1 MARKDYISDNLINM
15 QSKLKEVY
23 ATKSPG
29 TPAAAPAVATNT
41 PAAPAKAVTPA
52 QLKHDLAA
60 RLEREL
66 SAVAADFTRQ
76 KTKLEELDGYKA
88 FLEETISGIDQ
99 LDEDHAEFRRN
110 LDNMR
115 MEFFRQSGR
124 INTASAEAGPQSA
137 GATLLSDKHCHIIA
151 GAIVS
156 GAVII
161 AITLIA
167 LFA

>member
-1 MARKDYISDNLINM
+1 MK
-15 QSKLKEVY
+15 K
-23 ATKSPG
+23 
-29 TPAAAPAVATNT
+29 TPLLFAAALLAATT
-41 PAAPAKAVTPA
+41 GAALAQADAPAAPAKAVTPA

-76 KTKLEELDGYKA
+76 KTKLEELDNYKA

-99 LDEDHAEFRRN
+99 LDEENAEFRRN

-124 INTASAEAGPQSA
+124 LNATGAEAEPQ
-137 GATLLSDKHCHIIA
+137 GAAAALLSDKHCHIIA

-156 GAVII
+156 GAVIV

>member
-23 ATKSPG
+23 AAKSPG
-29 TPAAAPAVATNT
+29 APAAAPAAAVN
-41 PAAPAKAVTPA
+41 APATAANTVTPG
-52 QLKHDLAA
+52 QLKHDLAS

-66 SAVAADFTRQ
+66 SAVAVDFTRQ
-76 KTKLEELDGYKA
+76 KTRLEDLDSYKT

-99 LDEDHAEFRRN
+99 LDETAAEFRRN

-115 MEFFRQSGR
+115 MEFFRQAGR
-124 INTASAEAGPQSA
+124 INTTAADAEPKSANAA
-137 GATLLSDKHCHIIA
+137 LLSDKHCHIIA
-151 GAIVS
+151 GAVVS

>member
-29 TPAAAPAVATNT
+29 ASAAAPAAATNA
-41 PAAPAKAVTPA
+41 PAAAANTVTPG
-52 QLKHDLAA
+52 QLKHDLAT

-76 KTKLEELDGYKA
+76 KTRLEDLDSYKA

-99 LDEDHAEFRRN
+99 LDESGAEFRRN

-115 MEFFRQSGR
+115 MEFFRQAGR
-124 INTASAEAGPQSA
+124 INAAADAGPKDA
-137 GATLLSDKHCHIIA
+137 GAALLSDKHCFIIA
-151 GAIVS
+151 GTILG
-156 GAVII
+156 GAVIV
-161 AITLIA
+161 AVTLIA

>member
-29 TPAAAPAVATNT
+29 APAAVPAAATNA

-76 KTKLEELDGYKA
+76 KTRLEELESHKT
-88 FLEETISGIDQ
+88 FLEESISGIDQ
-99 LDEDHAEFRRN
+99 LDEESSEFRRN

-124 INTASAEAGPQSA
+124 INATNVDAEPQRA
-137 GATLLSDKHCHIIA
+137 GAALLSDKHCHIIA
-151 GAIVS
+151 GSIVS
-156 GAVII
+156 GAVIV